1 MYDPVDRFDETLQ
14 AARQGQDWAV
24 GRLYDAH
31 HPPLLAYL
39 SWAEPAAAEDLAG
52 ETWLAV
58 AERIDAFEGEERG
71 FRAWLFAIARRRVAD
86 HRRRGVR
93 RRTSPA
99 PDEVFVNLAD
109 GDDPEQAVVE
119 QLTSED
125 ALALLTR
132 VLPKE
137 QAEVVVLRV
146 LAGFSVE
153 ETARIVSKRPEAVR
167 ALQHRALLRLARNHR
182 RMPNLEASQGVTK

>member
-1 MYDPVDRFDETLQ
+1 MDRFDETLQ
-14 AARQGQDWAV
+14 AAREGQDWAV

-31 HPPLLAYL
+31 HPSLLAYL

-58 AERIDAFEGEERG
+58 AERIGAFQGGERG

-93 RRTSPA
+93 RRTAPA
-99 PDEVFVNLAD
+99 ADEVFADLAD
-109 GDDPEQAVVE
+109 RDDPEQTVVD

-132 VLPKE
+132 VLSKE

-146 LAGFSVE
+146 MAGLSVE
-153 ETARIVSKRPEAVR
+153 ETAHIVSKRPEAVR

-182 RMPNLEASQGVTK
+182 RMPDLEASQGVTK